1 MKFPGDEQSI
11 EKGLS
16 KMKKGI
22 LVVSFGTSHLDTM
35 EKTIDVIERDV
46 SRKFPECR
54 VYRAFTSRMIIR
66 KLKRTENMAV
76 DTVEEA
82 VKRMASDGIEDVIV
96 QPTHIINGIENDR
109 MMEDLMENMS
119 CFKRIRVGKPLL
131 SSVDDYKKSIHAVMA
146 ETELSDDEM
155 TPTRHI
161 RRWSIHFMRW
171 DIIRCW
177 SEPWRASR
185 N

>member
-1 MKFPGDEQSI
+1 
-11 EKGLS
+11 
-16 KMKKGI
+16 MKKGI

-82 VKRMASDGIEDVIV
+82 VKRMAVDGI
-96 QPTHIINGIENDR
+96 
-109 MMEDLMENMS
+109 
-119 CFKRIRVGKPLL
+119 
-131 SSVDDYKKSIHAVMA
+131 
-146 ETELSDDEM
+146 
-155 TPTRHI
+155 
-161 RRWSIHFMRW
+161 
-171 DIIRCW
+171 
-177 SEPWRASR
+177 
-185 N
+185 